1 MVARRAHNP
10 EVVGSS
16 PASATIK
23 DKSQG
28 LSFFCLYISI
38 FTEICYKNSKFA
50 FLINFN
56 ISVAVRGSLQIE
68 KESFMEDLDYNTQ
81 REKLQ
86 MPEYGRHVQKMVE
99 YVAAIPDK
107 EKRNEQIQAVVQVMG
122 TLNPQLR
129 DINDFKHKLWDHVQ
143 VISDFKIDIDS
154 PYPTPTRESLSTAP
168 APIPL
173 QKTPVKAAHYGRN
186 IQNMIEV
193 IAEREDDEVKTHMI
207 KTLASYMKQQY
218 LIWNKDSVSE
228 ETIFNDIYKLSDG
241 RITVPEEVHIGMGV
255 AQKNHRNN
263 NNQKGGKSNGNN
275 NNGKRWKNNKQ

>member
-1 MVARRAHNP
+1 
-10 EVVGSS
+10 
-16 PASATIK
+16 
-23 DKSQG
+23 
-28 LSFFCLYISI
+28 
-38 FTEICYKNSKFA
+38 
-50 FLINFN
+50 
-56 ISVAVRGSLQIE
+56 
-68 KESFMEDLDYNTQ
+68 MEELDYNTQ
-81 REKLQ
+81 REKLN

-99 YVAAIPDK
+99 YVASLPDK
-107 EKRNEQIQAVVQVMG
+107 EKRNEQIQSVIQVMG

-168 APIPL
+168 SPIPL

-193 IAEREDDEVKTHMI
+193 IAQREDDEVKTHMI

-228 ETIFNDIYKLSDG
+228 ETIFNDINKLSDG
-241 RITVPEEVHIGMGV
+241 RITVPEGVHIGMGMNSTNNTQ
-255 AQKNHRNN
+255 QKNHRNN
-263 NNQKGGKSNGNN
+263 GQKNN
-275 NNGKRWKNNKQ
+275 NNKKWQRKA

>member
-1 MVARRAHNP
+1 
-10 EVVGSS
+10 
-16 PASATIK
+16 
-23 DKSQG
+23 
-28 LSFFCLYISI
+28 
-38 FTEICYKNSKFA
+38 
-50 FLINFN
+50 
-56 ISVAVRGSLQIE
+56 
-68 KESFMEDLDYNTQ
+68 MEELDYNTQ
-81 REKLQ
+81 REKLN

-99 YVAAIPDK
+99 YVASLPDK
-107 EKRNEQIQAVVQVMG
+107 EKRNEQIQSVIQVMG

-168 APIPL
+168 NPIPL

-193 IAEREDDEVKTHMI
+193 IAQREDDEVKTYMI

-228 ETIFNDIYKLSDG
+228 ETIFSDIYKLSDG
-241 RITVPEEVHIGMGV
+241 RITVPEGVHIGMGMNSQSR
-255 AQKNHRNN
+255 AHRSNGSNGNN
-263 NNQKGGKSNGNN
+263 NNNNNRGKQN
-275 NNGKRWKNNKQ
+275 NNGKRWKNNK

>member
-1 MVARRAHNP
+1 
-10 EVVGSS
+10 
-16 PASATIK
+16 
-23 DKSQG
+23 
-28 LSFFCLYISI
+28 
-38 FTEICYKNSKFA
+38 
-50 FLINFN
+50 
-56 ISVAVRGSLQIE
+56 
-68 KESFMEDLDYNTQ
+68 MEELDYNTQ
-81 REKLQ
+81 REKLN

-99 YVAAIPDK
+99 YVASLPDK
-107 EKRNEQIQAVVQVMG
+107 EKRNEQIQSVIQVMG

-168 APIPL
+168 NPIPL

-193 IAEREDDEVKTHMI
+193 IAQREDDEVKTYMI

-241 RITVPEEVHIGMGV
+241 RITVPEGVHIGMGMN
-255 AQKNHRNN
+255 QQQRPHRNN
-263 NNQKGGKSNGNN
+263 GNNGNSNSRGKQN
-275 NNGKRWKNNKQ
+275 NNGKRWKNNK